1 MSTTEFSLNDRLA
14 SVDSTVALTGLQA
27 VVRIAL
33 DQKRAD
39 AARGLN
45 TAGLICG
52 YRGSPVGGM
61 DQTYEQNRPIME
73 ANDIRFLS
81 GVNEDLAATAIW
93 GTQLA
98 ALEPNFTVDGVI
110 GMWYGKGP
118 GVDRSGD
125 AIRHATFSGVSVN
138 GGVLAIAGDDP
149 SNKSS
154 TIPSASEWALADL
167 AIPVLFPG
175 NVQEVLDYGRFGY
188 EMSRFCG
195 SWVGLKLQTNV
206 ADGYATIDPRP
217 ERLSVVPVSYE
228 VDGQPWRPS
237 QSGDL
242 IGNQSLIQETEAFS
256 HRLAAAEMFVAAQGL
271 DRATGRTDGTAR
283 IGIVAAGATYYETIE
298 ALSRLGVSSDQFASL
313 GIAIYK
319 PALIWPLEPTGLAE
333 FATGLD
339 EIFVIEEKR
348 AFIEDQVRSLLYGR
362 TGAPRVVGKR
372 DDEGRPLVPIGGA
385 LVSDNL
391 LEPLRARL
399 NRFVPSQTLKAP
411 RRQIVVTAAAP
422 HTDTDTDTDPG
433 LPDRTAHFCS
443 GCPHNRSTLVPEG
456 SLAGGGIGCHGMSI
470 WMDRGTVGI
479 TQMGGEG
486 AQWVGMEHFLSDTHR
501 FQNIGDGTLFHSG
514 SMAIRQA
521 VSAES
526 NVTYKI
532 LYNHTVA
539 MTGGQDA
546 AGEIGVPELTQML
559 EAEGVVKTVVVSA
572 EPDSYPPDASWA
584 SNSRVEDRDALDE
597 VQRELRDIEGV
608 TVLIYDQGCAAELR
622 RGRKRGTMVT
632 PTTRVMIDPA
642 ICEGC
647 GDCGEVSNCSSV
659 HPVITPFGRKTQI
672 HQESCNFDL
681 TCLEGNCPA
690 FVTVE
695 VDPGFKPSKA
705 GTTKVPQGE
714 LPADPQI
721 KTEGNLLFV
730 GIGGTGVVT
739 MSQVVSTA
747 ALLDGSVTNSL
758 DQTGLAQKGGT
769 VVSNLRISQEE
780 NGGSNYLG
788 KGQADV
794 LLMFDLISGV
804 SPQNLSRAGA
814 DRTVAV
820 LSTGLVP
827 TGAMVSGRGAESFPE
842 LTKFRSVIDPVTRAE
857 ENVWL
862 DAGGIAQ
869 RVFASQ
875 PLANAL
881 ILGVAYQRGLVPV
894 TGANIEKAIELNGVA
909 VQANLEAFR
918 LGRRIAVDPGLLAQL
933 EAPGTRRTAPPA
945 LDGASKSMAAS
956 IDSDTELAEILAW
969 RVPELIEYQNK
980 AYAKKYC
987 EDIARVRKAELAVA
1001 QGEHGSSQ
1009 LSQTV
1014 ARQLFKLMAY
1024 KDEYEVARLALKS
1037 DIADQARERFGPGA
1051 KVSYR
1056 LRPPTLQAAGYTKKL
1071 SIPETAGRTMFR
1083 GLLKTKRLRGTRL
1096 DPFGQTTERKIE
1108 RELIDSYRSTIDTI
1122 VSSLTENNYEQ
1133 AVQLAGLAD
1142 QIRGYDSV
1150 KLANVERY
1158 KVDLAAAINSFI

>member
-14 SVDSTVALTGLQA
+14 SEASTVALTGLQA

-33 DQKRAD
+33 DQRRAD
-39 AARGLN
+39 EKRGLN

-61 DQTYEQNRPIME
+61 DQTYEQNRPILE
-73 ANDIRFLS
+73 ANNVRFIS

-93 GTQLA
+93 GSQLA
-98 ALEPNFTVDGVI
+98 SLEPNVTVDGVI

-125 AIRHATFSGVSVN
+125 AIRHATFSGVSPN

-154 TIPSASEWALADL
+154 TIPSASEWALSDL

-175 NVQEVLDYGRFGY
+175 SVQEVLDYGRFGY
-188 EMSRFCG
+188 ELSRFCG

-217 ERLSVVPVSYE
+217 ERLSVLPVTYE
-228 VDGQPWRPS
+228 AEGRPWRPT

-242 IGNQSLIQETEAFS
+242 IGNQSLILETEAFS
-256 HRLAAAEMFVAAQGL
+256 HRLRAAEAFIAAQGL
-271 DRATGRTDGTAR
+271 DRTVGYRGSQAR
-283 IGIVAAGATYYETIE
+283 IGIVAAGTTYYETIE
-298 ALSRLGVSSDQFASL
+298 ALTRLGIEPDQYSGL

-319 PALIWPLEPTGLAE
+319 PALIWPLEPTRLAE
-333 FATGLD
+333 FAAGLE
-339 EIFVIEEKR
+339 EIFVVEEKR
-348 AFIEDQVRSLLYGR
+348 SFIEDQVRTLLYGR
-362 TGAPRVVGKR
+362 TDAPRVVGKS
-372 DDEGRPLVPIGGA
+372 DEEGRPLVPVGGA

-391 LEPLRARL
+391 LEPLRSRL
-399 NRFVPSQTLKAP
+399 SRVVPQGTLKP
-411 RRQIVVTAAAP
+411 ERQQIPLTAAGNESA
-422 HTDTDTDTDPG
+422 

-443 GCPHNRSTLVPEG
+443 GCPHNRSTQVPEG
-456 SLAGGGIGCHGMSI
+456 SVSGGGIGCHGMAI

-486 AQWVGMEHFLSDTHR
+486 AQWVGMEPFLQDSHR

-514 SMAIRQA
+514 SMAMRQA
-521 VSAES
+521 ISADS
-526 NVTYKI
+526 NITYKV

-546 AGEIGVPELTQML
+546 AGEIGVPELTRMF

-572 EPDSYPPDASWA
+572 EPDDYPSDAVWA
-584 SNSRVEDRDALDE
+584 KNSSIEPRDSLDA
-597 VQRELRDIEGV
+597 VQRELREIEGV

-622 RGRKRGTMVT
+622 RGRKRGTLVT
-632 PTTRVMIDPA
+632 PTTRVMIDTA

-681 TCLEGNCPA
+681 TCLDGNCPA
-690 FVTVE
+690 FITVE
-695 VDPGFKPSKA
+695 VDPDYQPSNS
-705 GTTKVPQGE
+705 GSPKVPPGD
-714 LPADPQI
+714 LPPDPEV
-721 KTEGNLLFV
+721 KSEGNLLFV

-747 ALLDGSVTNSL
+747 ALLDGRVTNSL

-769 VVSNLRISQEE
+769 VVSNLRIAPAESD
-780 NGGSNYLG
+780 GSNYVG
-788 KGQADV
+788 NGQADT

-804 SPQNLSRAGA
+804 SAQNLARAGA
-814 DRTVAV
+814 DRTVAIV
-820 LSTGLVP
+820 STGLVP
-827 TGAMVSGRGAESFPE
+827 TGAMVSGRGAERFPE
-842 LTKFRSVIDPVTRAE
+842 LTRFRSVIDPVTRAD
-857 ENVWL
+857 ENIWL

-894 TGANIEKAIELNGVA
+894 TGVSIERAIELNGVA
-909 VQANLEAFR
+909 VQSNLEAFR
-918 LGRRIAVDPGLLAQL
+918 LGRRIAVDPDLLAQL
-933 EAPGTRRTAPPA
+933 EAPGTQRDAPPV
-945 LDGASKSMAAS
+945 LEGAAKTMAEA
-956 IDSDTELAEILAW
+956 IDTDIELAEVLAW
-969 RVPELIEYQNK
+969 RIPELVSYQSQS
-980 AYAKKYC
+980 YARKYC
-987 EDIARVRKAELAVA
+987 KEIARVRKAELAVA
-1001 QGEHGSSQ
+1001 QGERGSSE
-1009 LSQTV
+1009 LTRTV

-1037 DIADQARERFGPGA
+1037 DLVDQARERFGPNA

-1056 LRPPTLQAAGYTKKL
+1056 LRPPTLQAVGYTKKI
-1071 SIPETAGRTMFR
+1071 SIPAAAGAKMFK
-1083 GLLKTKRLRGTRL
+1083 GLLKTKRLRGTRV
-1096 DPFGQTTERKIE
+1096 DPFGQSEERKAERALIE
-1108 RELIDSYRSTIDTI
+1108 SYKATITTI
-1122 VSSLTENNYEQ
+1122 VSRLGEDNYDQ
-1133 AVQLAGLAD
+1133 AVALANLAD
-1142 QIRGYDSV
+1142 QIRGYDTV
-1150 KLANVERY
+1150 KMANIERY
-1158 KVDLAAAINSFI
+1158 QHDLAQALDEFS